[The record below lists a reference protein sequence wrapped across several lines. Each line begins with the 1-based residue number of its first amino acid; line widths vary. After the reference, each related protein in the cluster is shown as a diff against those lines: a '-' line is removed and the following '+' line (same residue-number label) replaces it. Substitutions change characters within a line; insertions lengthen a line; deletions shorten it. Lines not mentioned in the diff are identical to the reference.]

1 MPRFE
6 RLPHCRRRY
15 GKISNEERRARNRAL
30 RLLAANPHEMR
41 LRTHKLT
48 GERWAC
54 SYAYQGRIVFLWA
67 GELITLLDL
76 GSHDERE
83 DV

>member
-6 RLPHCRRRY
+6 RLPHFRRRY
-15 GKISNEERRARNRAL
+15 QKLSDEERRACDRAL
-30 RLLAANPHEMR
+30 RLLATDPHDLR

-54 SYAYQGRIVFLWA
+54 SYAYDGRIVFLWA
-67 GELITLLDL
+67 GELIILLDL
-76 GSHDERE
+76 GSHDE
-83 DV
+83 VY